1 MVPVISRKN
10 IPLMPCS
17 EKRSRKLMEKG
28 QAKAMWKNQ
37 IFCIQLLKDPSDSG
51 YQDVTIGID
60 PGSKKEGLTVVTDT
74 KVILNI
80 TTEAVTT
87 VKDAVETRRML
98 RRSRRGRNTPYR
110 KCRFNRVIGLIPPS
124 TKARWNQKIRL
135 LGLLQKMLPITVVNL
150 EDISAVTKKGQRK
163 WNLNFSPLQAGKAY
177 FNQHIKSIGLMLHTT
192 QGFETKEHRDLRGF
206 KKTKKKLDN
215 VWEAHCVDSHSLC
228 EIATGTTIAPFKGMY
243 IFENFSFSRRQL
255 HVQNFSTGGK
265 RKEYGGTVSLGIPR
279 GSLIRHPKFG
289 LAYVGGTSKGFI
301 SLHSPTGKRITQSA
315 KKTDITI
322 LNNNKW
328 RTQFLPC
335 LKAGVSLR
343 EKK

>member
-74 KVILNI
+74 KVVLNI
-80 TTEAVTT
+80 TAEATTT
-87 VKDAVETRRML
+87 VKDAVETKRIL
-98 RRSRRGRNTPYR
+98 RRSRRCRNTPYR
-110 KCRFNRVIGLIPPS
+110 MCRFNRTIGLIPPS
-124 TKARWNQKIRL
+124 TKARWDQKIRFL
-135 LGLLQKMLPITVVNL
+135 RLLQKMLPITVVNL

-163 WNLNFSPLQAGKAY
+163 WNLNFSPLQAGKKY
-177 FNQHIKSIGLMLHTT
+177 FSNYIKSIGLMLHET
-192 QGFETKEHRDLRGF
+192 QGFETKEHRDSRGF

-228 EIATGTTIAPFKGMY
+228 EIATGTKIIPFKGMY
-243 IFENFSFSRRQL
+243 IFENFNFSRRQL
-255 HVQNFSTGGK
+255 HVQNFSIGGK

-279 GSLIRHPKFG
+279 GSLVRHSKFG
-289 LAYVGGTSKGFI
+289 LSYVGGASKGFI
-301 SLHSPTGKRITQSA
+301 SLHNLAGKRITQSA
-315 KKTDITI
+315 KKIDIMV

-328 RTQFLPC
+328 RTQFLPA
-335 LKAGVSLR
+335 LKDGVSLR
-343 EKK
+343 VKR

>member
-1 MVPVISRKN
+1 MVPVISRQN

-17 EKRSRKLMEKG
+17 EKRGRKLMEKG
-28 QAKAMWKNQ
+28 QARAMWKNQ
-37 IFCIQLLKDPSDSG
+37 IFCIQLLKDPASNG

-74 KVILNI
+74 KVVLNI
-80 TTEAVTT
+80 TAEAVTT

-110 KCRFNRVIGLIPPS
+110 RCRFNRTIGGIPPS

-135 LGLLQKMLPITVVNL
+135 LHLLQKILPITVVNL
-150 EDISAVTKKGQRK
+150 EDIAAVTKKGQRK
-163 WNLNFSPLQAGKAY
+163 WNVNFSPLEVGKNY
-177 FNQHIKSIGLMLHTT
+177 FSKHIKSIGLMLHET
-192 QGFETKEHRDLRGF
+192 QGYDTKTHRDSRGF

-228 EIATGTTIAPFKGMY
+228 EIATGTVIKPFKGMY
-243 IFENFSFSRRQL
+243 IFENFNFTRRQL
-255 HVQNFSTGGK
+255 HVQNFSKGGK

-279 GSLIRHPKFG
+279 GSLVRHPKFG
-289 LAYVGGTSKGFI
+289 LSYVGGTSKGFI
-301 SLHSPTGKRITQSA
+301 SLHNLEGKRITQSA
-315 KKTDITI
+315 KKNDLTI

-328 RTQFLPC
+328 RTQFLPIPKGRGF
-335 LKAGVSLR
+335 LA
-343 EKK
+343 